1 MCSVWQGGRVRN
13 HEYNF
18 WNDLSVVEDSKQ
30 TGIRTVDL
38 EELFQCGGPM
48 CAGSVEIEI
57 EGGLLEPGVDHPCH
71 VDTNHCKRISGG
83 KGESGRRERGGGRGE
98 RERVGGWRGEEGEK
112 EREGRGIGRSLRVY
126 LFMLGGAL
134 VHEVCV
140 SCQLTGTVGGESVT
154 APSEPSLCVQWQNSY
169 IPQVKELW

>member
-1 MCSVWQGGRVRN
+1 MWQGGRVRN
-13 HEYNF
+13 NEYSF

-83 KGESGRRERGGGRGE
+83 EGEGR
-98 RERVGGWRGEEGEK
+98 RERVGGWRGEEEER

-126 LFMLGGAL
+126 LFILGGTL

>member
-1 MCSVWQGGRVRN
+1 MCSVWQGRRVRN
-13 HEYNF
+13 NEYNF

-83 KGESGRRERGGGRGE
+83 KGESGRMERGRGREWEDGE
-98 RERVGGWRGEEGEK
+98 GRRERVGGGR
-112 EREGRGIGRSLRVY
+112 ERERREGDR
-126 LFMLGGAL
+126 
-134 VHEVCV
+134 
-140 SCQLTGTVGGESVT
+140 
-154 APSEPSLCVQWQNSY
+154 
-169 IPQVKELW
+169 

>member
-1 MCSVWQGGRVRN
+1 MCVVCGRN
-13 HEYNF
+13 NEYNF

-83 KGESGRRERGGGRGE
+83 EGEGR
-98 RERVGGWRGEEGEK
+98 RERVGGWRGEEE
-112 EREGRGIGRSLRVY
+112 EREREERGIGRSLRVY

-154 APSEPSLCVQWQNSY
+154 ALSEPSLCVQWQNSY